1 MTNAPLCA
9 LAHLMNALLAG
20 FFELT
25 ALFSAILAFLS
36 SCDII
41 LMFETFRLQ
50 RYKNICELCFVFR
63 NKMIESGKNIG
74 NRRSRLAR
82 PRMTKC
88 PAKLYQNSIWSHIE
102 LISKSYR
109 SHIELI
115 SKSYRTH
122 IEVISKSYWTHI
134 EVSWK
139 QNARGENR
147 FVRLATPS

>member
-1 MTNAPLCA
+1 
-9 LAHLMNALLAG
+9 MNALLAG

-88 PAKLYQNSIWSHIE
+88 PAKLYQNSIRTLSEAILNSYRSHIE
-102 LISKSYR
+102 VISKSYR
-109 SHIELI
+109 SHIEVI
-115 SKSYRTH
+115 SNSYRSH
-122 IEVISKSYWTHI
+122 IEVILNSYRSQLETKC
-134 EVSWK
+134 E
-139 QNARGENR
+139 RRE
-147 FVRLATPS
+147 